1 MSKTHRVTR
10 IAIITGIAI
19 PSMMPRVWV
28 ERPFGAGGGEDEAVG
43 DCRVDSVVGEDNDVP
58 TFQVVLD
65 IWRQSIARS
74 TEGECR
80 EPVTTD
86 GVTILFTFRPV

>member
-28 ERPFGAGGGEDEAVG
+28 ERPFGAGGGEDEDVG
-43 DCRVDSVVGEDNDVP
+43 DCRVDSVVGEDN
-58 TFQVVLD
+58 VVGD
-65 IWRQSIARS
+65 DNVVVVGADTKVNKVVESKVGIVVA
-74 TEGECR
+74 GDN
-80 EPVTTD
+80 PD
-86 GVTILFTFRPV
+86 